1 METARAAELAAIH
14 ATEPLL
20 VCDAEQVRFVNQAF
34 ANLVGVPAHDIIGR
48 GIDQIITIL
57 AEPMVVERL
66 RNALRQRQSY
76 RGEANCQTAG
86 GLEVPIELTV
96 VPVVGAHEDDV
107 LYIGS
112 ARDLRQQ
119 KRMEHQLWQS
129 QRLDAVARLADRIA
143 HEMNEAIQVIGGYA
157 NLARSG
163 LGNQVLS
170 YDELNDVLAAS
181 QRASTLLREV
191 LEFARVRESARGT
204 TDLNAVVADWE
215 EFLRGVVGRH
225 IRLIVD
231 LAPELPP
238 ILADPGELRHILI
251 NLAANARDAIGEA
264 GTLTISTHAVTGTD
278 PQLAFGDVD
287 EHIGAYVV
295 LTVTDTGAGMSAETK
310 ANLFQPFFTTKGP
323 DHRGLGLVTVQEI
336 VREASGLLWIR
347 SHPGQGTAVEIHF
360 PALPGRSATIESTPV
375 SIPAGHGQETILLVD
390 DDTAVLKV
398 AQRGLERY
406 GYQVLT
412 AESAAQ
418 ATAIAAERGGEVA
431 LLVTDIMMPGQRGTD
446 LARELLG
453 DWPHLRVLFIS
464 GYPGEG
470 TLDQLRK
477 MPYLSKPFTSEELAN
492 AVRSVCDA

>member
-1 METARAAELAAIH
+1 MDTAGAAELAAIH

-34 ANLVGVPAHDIIGR
+34 ANLVGVPAHDVMGR

-66 RNALRQRQSY
+66 RNALRQRQSF
-76 RGEANCQTAG
+76 RGEASCQTAG
-86 GLEVPIELTV
+86 GVEVPIDLTV
-96 VPVVGAHEDDV
+96 VPVVGAHDDDI
-107 LYIGS
+107 LYVGS
-112 ARDLRQQ
+112 ARDLRHQ

-129 QRLDAVARLADRIA
+129 QRLDAVAGLADRIA
-143 HEMNEAIQVIGGYA
+143 HEMNESIQVIGGYA
-157 NLARSG
+157 NLAHSG
-163 LGNQVLS
+163 LGHRVLS
-170 YDELNDVLAAS
+170 REELADVQNAS

-191 LEFARVRESARGT
+191 LDFARTGESSRGAIN
-204 TDLNAVVADWE
+204 LNAVIAEWE

-231 LAPELPP
+231 LAAELPP
-238 ILADPGELRHILI
+238 ILADRGELRHILI

-264 GTLTISTHAVTGTD
+264 GTLTISTHAVTGGD
-278 PQLAFGDVD
+278 PRLAFGDVD
-287 EHIGAYVV
+287 EHIGSYVV
-295 LTVTDTGAGMSAETK
+295 LTVTDTGTGMSPETK
-310 ANLFQPFFTTKGP
+310 ASLFQPFFTTKGP
-323 DHRGLGLVTVQEI
+323 GHRGLGLVTVQEI
-336 VREASGLLWIR
+336 VREIGGLLWVR
-347 SHPGQGTAVEIHF
+347 SHPGQGTSVEIHF
-360 PALPGRSATIESTPV
+360 PALPGRTEPIEPIPASTQ
-375 SIPAGHGQETILLVD
+375 AGHGHETILLVD
-390 DDTAVLKV
+390 DDAAVLKV

-406 GYQVLT
+406 GYRVLT
-412 AESAAQ
+412 AEGAAQ
-418 ATAIAAERGGEVA
+418 ATAVAAEHGGEVA

-470 TLDQLRK
+470 ALDELRK
-477 MPYLSKPFTSEELAN
+477 MPYLTKPFTSEELAN